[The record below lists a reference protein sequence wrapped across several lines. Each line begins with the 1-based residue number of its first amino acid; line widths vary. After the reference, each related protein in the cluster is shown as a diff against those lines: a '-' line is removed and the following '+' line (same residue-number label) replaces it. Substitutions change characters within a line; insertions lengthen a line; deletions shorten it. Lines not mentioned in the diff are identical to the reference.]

1 MTAWARAFFFAF
13 LVHIFFGIMVAIG
26 LRFESKVV
34 KASEAIPV
42 QAVVID
48 QASITREKERKA
60 ELERS
65 REAEKKRKIEEK
77 QARQAEERRQSELI
91 KRQEAER
98 QRKEAEVKRVAEEK
112 KKKEAEEAERREQ
125 ASAVDALTA
134 ITGAINAKVR
144 QNWRERNLDDED
156 LLAIIEVSVKR
167 DGTVISAN
175 IYKSSNDPRFDSSV
189 LAAVKK
195 ASPLPFPKNPKYYDH
210 IKLFRIRFS
219 PEL

>member
-1 MTAWARAFFFAF
+1 
-13 LVHIFFGIMVAIG
+13 
-26 LRFESKVV
+26 
-34 KASEAIPV
+34 
-42 QAVVID
+42 
-48 QASITREKERKA
+48 
-60 ELERS
+60 
-65 REAEKKRKIEEK
+65 KK
-77 QARQAEERRQSELI
+77 
-91 KRQEAER
+91 
-98 QRKEAEVKRVAEEK
+98 KEAEAKRVAEEKKKKEAEAKRVAEEK